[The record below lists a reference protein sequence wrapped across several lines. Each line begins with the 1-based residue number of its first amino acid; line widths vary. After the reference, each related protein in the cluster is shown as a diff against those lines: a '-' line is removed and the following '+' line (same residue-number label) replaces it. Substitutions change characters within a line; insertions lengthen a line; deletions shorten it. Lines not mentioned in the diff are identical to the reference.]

1 MTDTPE
7 PLPPEPPPPPE
18 RRPEAPSSAE
28 TPPVPPPPTPPTN
41 GVNWRMPAIIG
52 AVLLVAAIVAAAWW
66 FTIGQD
72 QDLAQQEAPA
82 TVAVEE
88 EEWPGLSDQDRLHVR
103 PLRIA
108 RPVLGQAMQM
118 AILSGYA
125 DVEFTVGE
133 NGRATDIRV
142 VRESVRDLG
151 YGAEGRRLVAG
162 ATWPTDWRGRTAPFD
177 ASYRVIFPPGRN
189 AREIAPLSIASPNLT
204 PEILALRRNVTVT
217 LFVRVDEDGEVES
230 ARVVDSDVQNDAVT
244 SEAMRVAMG
253 ARYPPSPSG
262 VGYETQ
268 LIVRFDVLGARGGD
282 REDDVPLGPTVT
294 LSEVPF
300 TQQPSASD
308 FNRHYPRRARNAGVD
323 GRVVLA
329 CVVQRN
335 LRLGCN
341 VAEEDPPGQGFA
353 TAALRLSR
361 QFRAGRQFPDGRT
374 TVGAQVR
381 VPLVFRVQ

>member
-1 MTDTPE
+1 M
-7 PLPPEPPPPPE
+7 
-18 RRPEAPSSAE
+18 
-28 TPPVPPPPTPPTN
+28 
-41 GVNWRMPAIIG
+41 AIVG
-52 AVLLVAAIVAAAWW
+52 AVVLIAAIAAAAWW
-66 FTIGQD
+66 FTMRSGQD
-72 QDLAQQEAPA
+72 LVQQEAPTTA
-82 TVAVEE
+82 AVE

-103 PLRIA
+103 PLRIG

-133 NGRATDIRV
+133 NGRASDIRV

-151 YGAEGRRLVAG
+151 YAAEGRRLVAG

-177 ASYRVIFPPGRN
+177 ASYRVIFPPGRS

-204 PEILALRRNVTVT
+204 PEILALRRNAVVT
-217 LFVRVDEDGEVES
+217 LVVRVDEDGEVEG
-230 ARVVDSDVQNDAVT
+230 ARVVDSDVQSDAVT

-253 ARYPPSPSG
+253 ARYPPSSSG

-268 LIVRFDVLGARGGD
+268 LIVRFDVLGAQGSGRD
-282 REDDVPLGPTVT
+282 DDVPLGPTVT

-300 TQQPSASD
+300 TQQPSAGD
-308 FNRHYPRRARNAGVD
+308 FNRHYPRRARNAGVN

-341 VAEEDPPGQGFA
+341 VAEEDPPGEGFA

-361 QFRAGRQFPDGRT
+361 QFRAGRQFPDGRS